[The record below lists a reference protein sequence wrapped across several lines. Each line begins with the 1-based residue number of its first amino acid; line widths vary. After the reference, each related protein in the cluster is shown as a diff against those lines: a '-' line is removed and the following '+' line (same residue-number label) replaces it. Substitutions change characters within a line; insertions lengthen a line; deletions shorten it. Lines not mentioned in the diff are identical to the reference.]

1 MVNRNILK
9 FKELLEDMSERTIPG
24 LLKSFS
30 EILLN
35 DLKDKSF
42 PYSKSYNHDV
52 FDINLSIIPSN
63 RYYSNIDV
71 FKVITKTGP
80 IDIKVEIKP
89 DYDIYYIIATIIH
102 EIRHIYDIYTVN
114 FDSDMQS
121 FIRCRGLSKLK
132 NNNYRWFI
140 NMIYLSL
147 EHELIARNNMIYPF
161 IKFRNVDIDEAK
173 KIVKTSFINKSF
185 VLLEEFDYNMFIN
198 SIDKD
203 ELVKLTNIFNKEV
216 LNQTD
221 IITDVVEFY
230 KKWEDFFKQ
239 TSIEWRKEIDN
250 EIDRLYEFIDTN
262 EFILHSYHQ
271 NMIGFAQKV
280 LIEVYK
286 NKIKKWKII

>member
-1 MVNRNILK
+1 
-9 FKELLEDMSERTIPG
+9 
-24 LLKSFS
+24 
-30 EILLN
+30 
-35 DLKDKSF
+35 
-42 PYSKSYNHDV
+42 
-52 FDINLSIIPSN
+52 
-63 RYYSNIDV
+63 
-71 FKVITKTGP
+71 
-80 IDIKVEIKP
+80 
-89 DYDIYYIIATIIH
+89 
-102 EIRHIYDIYTVN
+102 
-114 FDSDMQS
+114 
-121 FIRCRGLSKLK
+121 
-132 NNNYRWFI
+132 
-140 NMIYLSL
+140 MIYLSL